1 MAIPTILKG
10 DTAREI
16 TLVMAEGY
24 DYDGCTLIAQLGVAI
39 RTFTGLAPGDKVGV
53 EYEANETATFPL
65 GTSKLYLSLENSRGE
80 VRTLPWA
87 KVKVTDS
94 PGEVYG
100 AEITI
105 DPGDLDVADLTAADS
120 LGAVKTKL
128 QAVIDFLR
136 GVGKGAALSLVAA
149 LSLAAGAAVEPKYA
163 TINDLPGT
171 AQILTNAAEY
181 AEDQA
186 ATALAD
192 AKAYTDAVV
201 ADIDVDMSAVTNIAQ
216 DAAQAAQERAVAS
229 AKANTTA
236 ATNAALSA
244 AFSAAV
250 EYTDNQIGPIQESVT
265 SLDGRVEAAEISLS
279 SAWTDLWDNYQW
291 RLGVEAAL
299 PGISNRIDTLSSD
312 VDLYVEDHR
321 VDIERVERRIDE
333 TTAALIGATNDLWQA
348 IESIEPAPGPSE
360 PCPVASRS
368 WNRPG
373 EWTID
378 YAPIMAPQSSEFIDL
393 FTDAVGI
400 VFSNVTRT
408 ASRGLAAQIYS
419 ESLDLLGED
428 APPALASIIVSDGGS
443 AAGDIVTVP
452 TSGLYRV
459 RGIAVTG
466 AAREIAVSFAAD
478 AAKKTF
484 ESYYLSDTN
493 ANRAAVNDYAAAAL
507 AGMGAVRTDTDSA
520 GNAYT
525 IYSTCLPGFGA
536 KNGTGQF
543 APYAI
548 APKFAASAAHY
559 PWVDCQNQTY
569 TVNGDTF
576 TVTRG
581 GPVFN
586 LGTWAAT
593 NGFTEA
599 ELRAGG
605 AYDVAIIPLAEGKQF
620 PAAAC
625 PYFAT
630 PEWIARNYI
639 SLRQLT
645 VWTVAQTSE
654 YGIPTVLTGDGADG
668 KLYYWLSAGGLQP
681 GNPRPRFDLAALIGE
696 YNERGWWRI
705 QVGDSGK
712 PVWFVDQSS
721 GTARPILISH
731 FEYVTGGPN
740 YTALAR
746 VVAALCAAFDTPC
759 KLLQ

>member
-1 MAIPTILKG
+1 MSTPTPKFRHRPGAVVLLVLLVLLVLP
-10 DTAREI
+10 TA
-16 TLVMAEGY
+16 A
-24 DYDGCTLIAQLGVAI
+24 
-39 RTFTGLAPGDKVGV
+39 APLR
-53 EYEANETATFPL
+53 TATEA
-65 GTSKLYLSLENSRGE
+65 Y
-80 VRTLPWA
+80 
-87 KVKVTDS
+87 
-94 PGEVYG
+94 
-100 AEITI
+100 
-105 DPGDLDVADLTAADS
+105 VASA
-120 LGAVKTKL
+120 
-128 QAVIDFLR
+128 
-136 GVGKGAALSLVAA
+136 
-149 LSLAAGAAVEPKYA
+149 
-163 TINDLPGT
+163 
-171 AQILTNAAEY
+171 TNAA
-181 AEDQA
+181 QTA
-186 ATALAD
+186 AITAAN
-192 AKAYTDAVV
+192 AYTDAAV

-216 DAAQAAQERAVAS
+216 EAATAAQERAVAD
-229 AKANTTA
+229 AKANTAA

-250 EYTDNQIGPIQESVT
+250 EYTDNQIGPVQESVT
-265 SLDGRVEAAEISLS
+265 SLDGRVEAAEGSLS
-279 SAWTDLWDNYQW
+279 SAWTELSDNYRW
-291 RLGVEAAL
+291 RLSVEAAL
-299 PGISNRIDTLSSD
+299 PGISNLIDTLSSD
-312 VDLYVEDHR
+312 VGLYVEDHR
-321 VDIERVERRIDE
+321 VDIERVERCIDE
-333 TTAALIGATNDLWQA
+333 TNTAIGDATNDLWQA
-348 IESIEPAPGPSE
+348 IESIEPSPPEPSA

-373 EWTID
+373 EWALG
-378 YAPIMAPQSSEFIDL
+378 Y
-393 FTDAVGI
+393 GI

-408 ASRGLAAQIYS
+408 ASRGLTAQIYS
-419 ESLDLLGED
+419 ESLDPLGED

-493 ANRAAVNDYAAAAL
+493 ANRAAVNDYAASAL
-507 AGMGAVRTDTDSA
+507 AGMGAVRTGTDSA

-569 TVNGDTF
+569 TVDGDTF

-605 AYDVAIIPLAEGKQF
+605 AYDVAIIPLADGKQF
-620 PAAAC
+620 PAEAC

-645 VWTVAQTSE
+645 VWTVTQTSE

-721 GTARPILISH
+721 GSARPILISH

-746 VVAALCAAFDTPC
+746 VVAALCAAFDTPI

>member
-1 MAIPTILKG
+1 M
-10 DTAREI
+10 
-16 TLVMAEGY
+16 
-24 DYDGCTLIAQLGVAI
+24 
-39 RTFTGLAPGDKVGV
+39 
-53 EYEANETATFPL
+53 
-65 GTSKLYLSLENSRGE
+65 
-80 VRTLPWA
+80 
-87 KVKVTDS
+87 
-94 PGEVYG
+94 
-100 AEITI
+100 
-105 DPGDLDVADLTAADS
+105 
-120 LGAVKTKL
+120 
-128 QAVIDFLR
+128 
-136 GVGKGAALSLVAA
+136 
-149 LSLAAGAAVEPKYA
+149 
-163 TINDLPGT
+163 
-171 AQILTNAAEY
+171 
-181 AEDQA
+181 
-186 ATALAD
+186 
-192 AKAYTDAVV
+192 
-201 ADIDVDMSAVTNIAQ
+201 
-216 DAAQAAQERAVAS
+216 
-229 AKANTTA
+229 
-236 ATNAALSA
+236 
-244 AFSAAV
+244 
-250 EYTDNQIGPIQESVT
+250 
-265 SLDGRVEAAEISLS
+265 
-279 SAWTDLWDNYQW
+279 
-291 RLGVEAAL
+291 
-299 PGISNRIDTLSSD
+299 
-312 VDLYVEDHR
+312 
-321 VDIERVERRIDE
+321 
-333 TTAALIGATNDLWQA
+333 
-348 IESIEPAPGPSE
+348 
-360 PCPVASRS
+360 
-368 WNRPG
+368 
-373 EWTID
+373 
-378 YAPIMAPQSSEFIDL
+378 
-393 FTDAVGI
+393 
-400 VFSNVTRT
+400 
-408 ASRGLAAQIYS
+408 
-419 ESLDLLGED
+419 
-428 APPALASIIVSDGGS
+428 SDGGS

-478 AAKKTF
+478 AAKKTL
-484 ESYYLSDTN
+484 ESYYLADTN

-507 AGMGAVRTDTDSA
+507 AGMGAVRTGTDSA

-605 AYDVAIIPLAEGKQF
+605 AYDVAIIPLADGREF
-620 PAAAC
+620 PSSAC

-645 VWTVAQTSE
+645 VWTVTQTSE
-654 YGIPTVLTGDGADG
+654 YGIPTVLTADGADG
-668 KLYYWLSAGGLQP
+668 KLYHWLSAGGLQP

-721 GTARPILISH
+721 GTPRPILISH

>member
-1 MAIPTILKG
+1 MNIL
-10 DTAREI
+10 
-16 TLVMAEGY
+16 
-24 DYDGCTLIAQLGVAI
+24 
-39 RTFTGLAPGDKVGV
+39 
-53 EYEANETATFPL
+53 
-65 GTSKLYLSLENSRGE
+65 
-80 VRTLPWA
+80 
-87 KVKVTDS
+87 
-94 PGEVYG
+94 
-100 AEITI
+100 
-105 DPGDLDVADLTAADS
+105 
-120 LGAVKTKL
+120 
-128 QAVIDFLR
+128 AVI
-136 GVGKGAALSLVAA
+136 
-149 LSLAAGAAVEPKYA
+149 LAATAPMA
-163 TINDLPGT
+163 TR
-171 AQILTNAAEY
+171 
-181 AEDQA
+181 QA
-186 ATALAD
+186 ATNIAEHVVAEATPGIISA
-192 AKAYTDAVV
+192 AKSYTD
-201 ADIDVDMSAVTNIAQ
+201 T
-216 DAAQAAQERAVAS
+216 
-229 AKANTTA
+229 
-236 ATNAALSA
+236 ATNAAL
-244 AFSAAV
+244 SAAV
-250 EYTDNQIGPIQESVT
+250 EYTDNQIGPVQESV
-265 SLDGRVEAAEISLS
+265 SALDDRVEAAEGSLS
-279 SAWTDLWDNYQW
+279 SAWTELWDNYQW

-299 PGISNRIDTLSSD
+299 PGISNRLDTLSSD

-333 TTAALIGATNDLWQA
+333 TNTALGDATNDLWAA
-348 IESIEPAPGPSE
+348 IESIEPSPGPSA

-373 EWTID
+373 EWALG
-378 YAPIMAPQSSEFIDL
+378 YAPIMTPQSSEFIDL
-393 FTDAVGI
+393 FTDSIGI
-400 VFSNVTRT
+400 VFSNVTRI
-408 ASRGLAAQIYS
+408 ASRGLTAQIYS
-419 ESLDLLGED
+419 ESLDPLGED
-428 APPALASIIVSDGGS
+428 APPALASLIVSDGGS

-493 ANRAAVNDYAAAAL
+493 ANREAVNDYAAFAL
-507 AGMGAVRTDTDSA
+507 AGMGAVRTGTDSV

-586 LGTWAAT
+586 LGTWATT

-605 AYDVAIIPLAEGKQF
+605 AYDVAIIPLADGKQF
-620 PAAAC
+620 PSSAC

-630 PEWIARNYI
+630 PEWIERNYI

-645 VWTVAQTSE
+645 VWTVTQTSE
-654 YGIPTVLTGDGADG
+654 YGIPTVLTADGADG

-696 YNERGWWRI
+696 YNERAWWRI

>member
-10 DTAREI
+10 NTAQPI
-16 TLVMAEGY
+16 TLSLAEGY
-24 DYDGCTLIAQLGVAI
+24 EYGGCTLAVDYCGVVKEFGDLTPGGTIAL
-39 RTFTGLAPGDKVGV
+39 
-53 EYEANETATFPL
+53 EYSADETAGFPL
-65 GTSKLYLSLENSRGE
+65 GTSKAFLTMTNAAGE
-80 VRTLPWA
+80 VRKLPWA
-87 KVKVTDS
+87 KIKVTDC
-94 PGEVYG
+94 PDEVY
-100 AEITI
+100 AASITI
-105 DPGDLDVADLTAADS
+105 DPAMLNVDDAVPADS
-120 LGAVKTKL
+120 LGQVKAKL
-128 QAVIDFLR
+128 NAILAFLR
-136 GVGKGAALSLVAA
+136 AAAPALAVAA
-149 LSLAAGAAVEPKYA
+149 LLPCYAAAVNPAY
-163 TINDLPGT
+163 IQLDDLPGT

-181 AEDQA
+181 AADQA
-186 ATALAD
+186 AAQSAAALAD
-192 AKAYTDAVV
+192 AKAYTDAAIAELPVPDYSTGNTQLV
-201 ADIDVDMSAVTNIAQ
+201 ATIEATAPAPGNYAAVSNAAMSAATPAQ
-216 DAAQAAQERAVAS
+216 LAAKVDRVEFDF
-229 AKANTTA
+229 
-236 ATNAALSA
+236 ATNDLSVA
-244 AFSAAV
+244 IFV
-250 EYTDNQIGPIQESVT
+250 GYTGAENM
-265 SLDGRVEAAEISLS
+265 VEAASNALADVIAAQ
-279 SAWTDLWDNYQW
+279 SAAQ
-291 RLGVEAAL
+291 
-299 PGISNRIDTLSSD
+299 
-312 VDLYVEDHR
+312 
-321 VDIERVERRIDE
+321 
-333 TTAALIGATNDLWQA
+333 TAALADATNNIASDLVMMQSSVDMLFNAASGHDEKISALTDATNDLWAA
-348 IESIEPAPGPSE
+348 IESIEPSPGPST

-393 FTDAVGI
+393 FTDSIGI

-408 ASRGLAAQIYS
+408 ASRGLTAQIYS

-443 AAGDIVTVP
+443 ASGDIVTVP

-493 ANRAAVNDYAAAAL
+493 ANRAAVNDYAASAL
-507 AGMGAVRTDTDSA
+507 AGMGAVRTGTDSA

-605 AYDVAIIPLAEGKQF
+605 AYDVAIIPLADGKQF
-620 PAAAC
+620 PSAAC

-630 PEWIARNYI
+630 PEWIERNYI

-645 VWTVAQTSE
+645 VWTVTQTSE

-746 VVAALCAAFDTPC
+746 VVAALCAAFDTPI

>member
-1 MAIPTILKG
+1 MKKLLALFGI
-10 DTAREI
+10 
-16 TLVMAEGY
+16 VS
-24 DYDGCTLIAQLGVAI
+24 IA
-39 RTFTGLAPGDKVGV
+39 
-53 EYEANETATFPL
+53 
-65 GTSKLYLSLENSRGE
+65 
-80 VRTLPWA
+80 
-87 KVKVTDS
+87 
-94 PGEVYG
+94 
-100 AEITI
+100 
-105 DPGDLDVADLTAADS
+105 
-120 LGAVKTKL
+120 
-128 QAVIDFLR
+128 
-136 GVGKGAALSLVAA
+136 
-149 LSLAAGAAVEPKYA
+149 
-163 TINDLPGT
+163 
-171 AQILTNAAEY
+171 
-181 AEDQA
+181 
-186 ATALAD
+186 
-192 AKAYTDAVV
+192 
-201 ADIDVDMSAVTNIAQ
+201 
-216 DAAQAAQERAVAS
+216 
-229 AKANTTA
+229 
-236 ATNAALSA
+236 SA
-244 AFSAAV
+244 AFSAPTANEDFVVAEDARTYTNAV
-250 EYTDNQIGPIQESVT
+250 AAAKEYTD
-265 SLDGRVEAAEISLS
+265 AAI
-279 SAWTDLWDNYQW
+279 
-291 RLGVEAAL
+291 AAL
-299 PGISNRIDTLSSD
+299 PPSDPPGNYAVVSNKAMTALQEHQPLTNYYTKSQVETSLATKAKDNAVVKLTGDQMIGGQKTFTNEVYVRSGIAVENNYTDRDFTIGD
-312 VDLYVEDHR
+312 VDEYPYGMFGITGIMDTGRWGFRLDKSEDMTLISLPSASGTLALESTVAAAATDATNHTDAVADQVR
-321 VDIERVERRIDE
+321 
-333 TTAALIGATNDLWQA
+333 AALTDATNDLWQA
-348 IESIEPAPGPSE
+348 IESIEPSPGPST

-408 ASRGLAAQIYS
+408 ASRGLTAQIYS

-428 APPALASIIVSDGGS
+428 VPPALASIIVSDGGS

-507 AGMGAVRTDTDSA
+507 AGMGAVRTGTDSA

-605 AYDVAIIPLAEGKQF
+605 AYDVAIIPLAEGREF

-639 SLRQLT
+639 SLCQLT

-696 YNERGWWRI
+696 YNERAWWRI

-721 GTARPILISH
+721 GSPRPILISH

-746 VVAALCAAFDTPC
+746 VVAALCAAFDTTI

>member
-1 MAIPTILKG
+1 MIKIFNTVLILLCMG
-10 DTAREI
+10 TASALPLTWRADWPDAKPVE
-16 TLVMAEGY
+16 TLVHRGTDIELQPTWFINKAPADTNGWTY
-24 DYDGCTLIAQLGVAI
+24 T
-39 RTFTGLAPGDKVGV
+39 TFCQTNAVGLWFGPLPGAFFSHTNDVGAAFYNV
-53 EYEANETATFPL
+53 MVRAVTPGGAVNYTAFARL
-65 GTSKLYLSLENSRGE
+65 RML
-80 VRTLPWA
+80 
-87 KVKVTDS
+87 DS
-94 PGEVYG
+94 PGFAPGELPLPVKVLDF
-100 AEITI
+100 ANITVLN
-105 DPGDLDVADLTAADS
+105 PPWSDVSADLT
-120 LGAVKTKL
+120 
-128 QAVIDFLR
+128 
-136 GVGKGAALSLVAA
+136 
-149 LSLAAGAAVEPKYA
+149 PA
-163 TINDLPGT
+163 TN
-171 AQILTNAAEY
+171 
-181 AEDQA
+181 
-186 ATALAD
+186 
-192 AKAYTDAVV
+192 YTDEV
-201 ADIDVDMSAVTNIAQ
+201 A
-216 DAAQAAQERAVAS
+216 
-229 AKANTTA
+229 
-236 ATNAALSA
+236 AALSA
-244 AFSAAV
+244 A
-250 EYTDNQIGPIQESVT
+250 Q
-265 SLDGRVEAAEISLS
+265 
-279 SAWTDLWDNYQW
+279 
-291 RLGVEAAL
+291 
-299 PGISNRIDTLSSD
+299 
-312 VDLYVEDHR
+312 
-321 VDIERVERRIDE
+321 
-333 TTAALIGATNDLWQA
+333 TAALTAATNDVLAAANEYTRDTAVIPNGSGDIELDGGYFISKFDDDTVTQFEHDA
-348 IESIEPAPGPSE
+348 IYGYDYSGTFYYRFMGGVDGYIATESWESLSRTLGEVTTDGESRAAFVSALATAGMAVSSNVYTKAETDEAIARHSSA

-373 EWTID
+373 EWTLG

-408 ASRGLAAQIYS
+408 ASRGLTAQIYS

-443 AAGDIVTVP
+443 ASGDIVTVP

-484 ESYYLSDTN
+484 ESYYLADTN

-507 AGMGAVRTDTDSA
+507 AGMGAVRTGTDSA
-520 GNAYT
+520 GNDYT

-645 VWTVAQTSE
+645 VWTVSQTSE
-654 YGIPTVLTGDGADG
+654 YGIPTVLTADGADG

-696 YNERGWWRI
+696 YNERAWWRI

-712 PVWFVDQSS
+712 PVWFVDQSY

-731 FEYVTGGPN
+731 FEYETGGPN

>member
-1 MAIPTILKG
+1 MKKLLALFGI
-10 DTAREI
+10 
-16 TLVMAEGY
+16 VS
-24 DYDGCTLIAQLGVAI
+24 IA
-39 RTFTGLAPGDKVGV
+39 
-53 EYEANETATFPL
+53 
-65 GTSKLYLSLENSRGE
+65 
-80 VRTLPWA
+80 
-87 KVKVTDS
+87 
-94 PGEVYG
+94 
-100 AEITI
+100 
-105 DPGDLDVADLTAADS
+105 
-120 LGAVKTKL
+120 
-128 QAVIDFLR
+128 
-136 GVGKGAALSLVAA
+136 
-149 LSLAAGAAVEPKYA
+149 
-163 TINDLPGT
+163 
-171 AQILTNAAEY
+171 
-181 AEDQA
+181 
-186 ATALAD
+186 
-192 AKAYTDAVV
+192 
-201 ADIDVDMSAVTNIAQ
+201 
-216 DAAQAAQERAVAS
+216 
-229 AKANTTA
+229 
-236 ATNAALSA
+236 SA
-244 AFSAAV
+244 AFSAPTANEDFVVAEDARTYTNAV
-250 EYTDNQIGPIQESVT
+250 AAAKEYTDAAIADLPPPAETDPHFREWAASVT
-265 SLDGRVEAAEISLS
+265 NERGVISAAE
-279 SAWTDLWDNYQW
+279 SAMFAYT
-291 RLGVEAAL
+291 LGGPAEEVSYSA
-299 PGISNRIDTLSSD
+299 G
-312 VDLYVEDHR
+312 
-321 VDIERVERRIDE
+321 DI
-333 TTAALIGATNDLWQA
+333 TAAINDLWQA
-348 IESIEPAPGPSE
+348 IESIEPSPGPSA

-373 EWTID
+373 EWTIG

-393 FTDAVGI
+393 FTDSIGI

-408 ASRGLAAQIYS
+408 ASRGLTAQIYS
-419 ESLDLLGED
+419 ESLDPLGED
-428 APPALASIIVSDGGS
+428 ASPALASIIVSDGGS

-478 AAKKTF
+478 ATKKTF

-507 AGMGAVRTDTDSA
+507 ASMGAVRTGTDSA

-620 PAAAC
+620 PSSAC

-630 PEWIARNYI
+630 PEWIALNYI

-645 VWTVAQTSE
+645 VWTVSQTSE
-654 YGIPTVLTGDGADG
+654 YGIPTALTGDGLDG
-668 KLYYWLSAGGLQP
+668 KLYNWLSAGALMP
-681 GNPRPRFDLAALIGE
+681 GSPRPRFDLAALIGE
-696 YNERGWWRI
+696 YNERSWWRI

-712 PVWFVDQSS
+712 PVWMVDQSS